1 MLNLGA
7 ISNFYIFTI
16 IMKKLFLVFIA
27 VFSFIAQVSAQS
39 SMLATLNHEG
49 NISTF
54 YGTTALREAH
64 AAAVH
69 GDVITL
75 SSGSFVSTD
84 ITKAITLRGTGMEL
98 DAIHGIE
105 PTVITG
111 NFTINISDS
120 IEHRLTIEGI
130 YNNHSIYYR
139 GVLKNAIFL
148 KNRFYNF
155 DADES
160 NHPTHGVLNNA
171 TFIHCRIARALRLAA
186 NSSAS
191 CLNCI
196 IGNIVSYDGITSNYE
211 LFNCVI
217 LDDLGNLSSS
227 TLKNCII
234 VNKDSYDFLNS
245 SCMAYNCI
253 GVYYQTFAN
262 IPNSTNSTIGDLTT
276 IFKTYNGGI
285 LEQHDNEN
293 FELTDEVK
301 AKYLGMDGTQV
312 GIYGGFLPFTAVT
325 TNPQITKCNVAAK
338 STADGK
344 LSVDIEVKAAE

>member
-1 MLNLGA
+1 MGA

-27 VFSFIAQVSAQS
+27 VFSFIAQASAQS

-84 ITKAITLRGTGMEL
+84 ITKAITLRGAGMEL
-98 DAIHGIE
+98 DTIHGTE
-105 PTVITG
+105 PTVISG
-111 NFTINISDS
+111 DFKIGIEDS
-120 IEHRLTIEGI
+120 VEQRLTIEGI
-130 YNNHSIYYR
+130 YSNHTVKYIN
-139 GVLKNAIFL
+139 LKNAIFL
-148 KNRFYNF
+148 KNRFLEIGYNN
-155 DADES
+155 S
-160 NHPTHGVLNNA
+160 NNLLQNV
-171 TFIHCRIARALRLAA
+171 TFIHCRIAERLSLSD

-196 IGNIVSYDGITSNYE
+196 IADPFSNSYTTSNFE
-211 LFNCVI
+211 FQNCV
-217 LDDLGNLSSS
+217 LYFYPANVHSS
-227 TLKNCII
+227 TYKNCVLKSNNTNYIT
-234 VNKDSYDFLNS
+234 NT
-245 SCMAYNCI
+245 CMAYNCI
-253 GVYYQTFAN
+253 GTYSYIFEN
-262 IPNSTNSTIGDLTT
+262 IPNSTNTIVEDLTT
-276 IFKTYNGGI
+276 VFKTYNGEE
-285 LEQHDNEN
+285 LEKLDSEN
-293 FELTDEVK
+293 FELTDEAK
-301 AKYLGMDGTQV
+301 TKYLGMDGTQV
-312 GIYGGFLPFTAVT
+312 GIYGGSLPFTSVP